1 VRPECSS
8 ADLAAATTS
17 QLFTTRQGCVCFAVT
32 PSGDVPVLFKASVGE
47 VDVLNMQH
55 ESTVPS
61 ALPAPPPPPTDWSR
75 TPYGQTTDAFA
86 APPRSPDPD
95 RCQQCGSWPARP
107 VIFRQVTGFLLA
119 FNVQTREMNACRS
132 CGLAIGR
139 AQQSKTL
146 VTGWW
151 GILSFICNILAVFRN
166 GVNLVRVGRL
176 DPPVGG
182 VAAPLA
188 SGRSAFLR
196 AGAIFAVL
204 LVGAW
209 IFIANRSDDPA
220 TWSEGNCVRYSLDNR
235 GEEIANPV
243 RCSESNDGRILA
255 AVSSGDL
262 CPVQSDGFVELDG
275 SATLYCVDEDL

>member
-1 VRPECSS
+1 MFTVRQ
-8 ADLAAATTS
+8 D
-17 QLFTTRQGCVCFAVT
+17 CVRFAVT
-32 PSGDVPVLFKASVGE
+32 PAGDVPVLFKTSVGQ
-47 VDVLNMQH
+47 VDVLSMQH

-61 ALPAPPPPPTDWSR
+61 ALPAPPPPPTDWFRS
-75 TPYGQTTDAFA
+75 PVGQTTDATPA
-86 APPRSPDPD
+86 LPGSPDPG
-95 RCQQCGSWPARP
+95 RCEQCGSWPARP

-139 AQQSKTL
+139 AQQSKTM

-166 GVNLVRVGRL
+166 GVNLMRVGRL

-182 VAAPLA
+182 VTAPLA

-196 AGAIFAVL
+196 AGAIFAVV

-220 TWSEGNCVRYSLDNR
+220 TWSEGNCVRFSLDST
-235 GEEIANPV
+235 GAEVANPV

-255 AVSSGDL
+255 AVSSDDL
-262 CPVQSDGFVELDG
+262 CPVESDGYIEPDS
-275 SATLYCVDEDL
+275 SAMLYCVDEDA